1 MKAGVPFLNW
11 DINMINANTDHQEC
25 KSGPFFATYKM
36 ERLSSNVTF
45 WPTSNNWCQKRP
57 EEEGQ
62 RPRKEVGKGDTF
74 LMQHN
79 YHFYWFFQHQPLVY
93 KVFTM
98 LYTIACKYTDTI
110 LSSCT
115 TQLLVFSRVWK
126 MKVWIST
133 WIVKLE
139 LFHPPQFWAGRK
151 VCTFLSKLWYWIDT
165 HW

>member
-79 YHFYWFFQHQPLVY
+79 YHFYQFFQHQPLVY

-115 TQLLVFSRVWK
+115 TQLLVFQSLENESLINQFTTGCILILDNFL
-126 MKVWIST
+126 MK
-133 WIVKLE
+133 
-139 LFHPPQFWAGRK
+139 HPVQ
-151 VCTFLSKLWYWIDT
+151 I
-165 HW
+165 